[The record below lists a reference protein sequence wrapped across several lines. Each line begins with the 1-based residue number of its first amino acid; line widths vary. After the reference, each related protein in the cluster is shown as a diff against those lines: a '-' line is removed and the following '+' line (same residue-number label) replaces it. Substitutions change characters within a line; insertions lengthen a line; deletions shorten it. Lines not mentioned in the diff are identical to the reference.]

1 MSQSFAVDETWS
13 VRCCPACSASKTKL
27 LFLKENVPFVECT
40 VCQTV
45 YINPLHLKIYLR
57 QLYQNLGADYFTDQ
71 AKLALDFDPNRYWRE
86 ISIIPKQLRQGRL
99 LM

>member
-1 MSQSFAVDETWS
+1 MYCMPNS
-13 VRCCPACSASKTKL
+13 VHKP
-27 LFLKENVPFVECT
+27 LF
-40 VCQTV
+40 
-45 YINPLHLKIYLR
+45 HLKDLLR

-99 LM
+99 LDVGCATGAFCHLRSNKVLLK